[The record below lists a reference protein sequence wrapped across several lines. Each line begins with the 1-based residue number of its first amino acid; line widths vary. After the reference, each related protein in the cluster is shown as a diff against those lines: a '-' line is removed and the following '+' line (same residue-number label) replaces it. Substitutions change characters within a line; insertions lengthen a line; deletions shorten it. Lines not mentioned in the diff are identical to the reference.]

1 MYGQC
6 LSLVLRLEYQ
16 CPHFLTIRLSSMLE
30 TVERD
35 SWVVQIFGSSELV
48 QLSLLAHENIARWFF
63 CFWVNYPMTIS
74 CLFLEVSGSSGN
86 CTKCKEQIKH
96 LLLSSLHNSP
106 TKCIKLHLLFH
117 TNIVTRNC
125 SSLLFQRVHV
135 VYLSCKLNVSF
146 QAVRF
151 NTKSDW

>member
-1 MYGQC
+1 MVNAFHWYLDLSISVLISSLFVCHQC
-6 LSLVLRLEYQ
+6 LKLLKEIVGLSRYLEARSLFNSHCWHMKTLQ
-16 CPHFLTIRLSSMLE
+16 G
-30 TVERD
+30 D
-35 SWVVQIFGSSELV
+35 SFAFGWIT
-48 QLSLLAHENIARWFF
+48 QW
-63 CFWVNYPMTIS
+63 
-74 CLFLEVSGSSGN
+74 LFLVYFW
-86 CTKCKEQIKH
+86 KLPAPICKEQIKH